1 MAQTVKNPSAM
12 QETRVRSLGQE
23 GKEGNGGQRSLLDYM
38 DTTEQLTLS
47 HISAI
52 LYCLKLY
59 RFVIRHKI

>member
-52 LYCLKLY
+52 LYCLK
-59 RFVIRHKI
+59 